1 MPLERLVEEIRLKGE
16 AELAAERQ
24 RLDAEIARIIGER
37 DAKVSA
43 IRGELAKTAEL
54 EATRERVQK
63 VASARLQARKL
74 AYEARERQ
82 MVDALAQSKAVLKS
96 FTQDPEYPQLL
107 KRMYAYA
114 ADELGKSVKIFGRAE
129 DAAALKAAGGKS
141 FDDRTVPILGGLIA
155 ETSDGLRRLNLSFD
169 ELVRLREAKLRDL
182 LAK

>member
-1 MPLERLVEEIRLKGE
+1 MPLERLVDEIRLRGE
-16 AELAAERQ
+16 AELKAERD
-24 RLDAEIARIIGER
+24 RLDAEVAKILGRR
-37 DAKVSA
+37 DAEVA
-43 IRGELAKTAEL
+43 TIRADLARTAEL

-63 VASARLQARKL
+63 VASAKLQARKL

-82 MVDALAQSKAVLKS
+82 MVDALAQSKAVLKA

-114 ADELGKSVKIFGRAE
+114 ADELGKTVRIFGRAE

-155 ETSDGLRRLNLSFD
+155 ETADGLRRLNLSFD
-169 ELVRLREAKLRDL
+169 ELVRLREPRLRDL